1 MPKTE
6 DELTDD
12 ELEVVVGGA
21 MDKYYAIKVVRD
33 HLNEEK
39 KISVAPRLAPKK
51 ELNPKIWDDKDQ
63 LYKDIKDKLQLIA
76 EEFIKTTRGKD
87 ADIKDT
93 TFTGSLA
100 NFNYSDF
107 SDIDLHILSSFH
119 ICLYHTT
126 SSDITLHMLTL
137 YHII

>member
-51 ELNPKIWDDKDQ
+51 ELNPKIWDDKDK
-63 LYKDIKDKLQLIA
+63 LYKDIKVMD
-76 EEFIKTTRGKD
+76 
-87 ADIKDT
+87 
-93 TFTGSLA
+93 GSERVCFPVTIFFC
-100 NFNYSDF
+100 FNPSPLP
-107 SDIDLHILSSFH
+107 IH
-119 ICLYHTT
+119 
-126 SSDITLHMLTL
+126 
-137 YHII
+137 